1 MSDPRPDLEVVQF
14 QASDFVLLVLLA
26 LALFYALPRAIQR
39 WLADKERSD

>member
-1 MSDPRPDLEVVQF
+1 MSDSSAEVEVVQF

-39 WLADKERSD
+39 WLAGKERRD